1 MAEAKR
7 EETIQ
12 QRLDAAIRKIQ
23 DFPKRGI
30 LFYDLTGILMKPD
43 IYQECIQL
51 LSEEVIRLKGNVLA
65 AVEARGFLFAA
76 PIAQHLGLPLVLVRK
91 KGKLPGKTLAKS
103 FALEYGIDTIEV
115 HREDV
120 EPQFRF
126 VLVDDLI
133 ATGGTLK
140 AAAELIQ
147 EGGAEVMGVVS
158 VVGLP
163 FLHYKEKLG
172 GIPVKTLIDYYAE

>member
-12 QRLDAAIRKIQ
+12 QRLDSAIRKIQ

-76 PIAQHLGLPLVLVRK
+76 PIAQHLGL
-91 KGKLPGKTLAKS
+91 
-103 FALEYGIDTIEV
+103 
-115 HREDV
+115 
-120 EPQFRF
+120 
-126 VLVDDLI
+126 
-133 ATGGTLK
+133 
-140 AAAELIQ
+140 
-147 EGGAEVMGVVS
+147 
-158 VVGLP
+158 
-163 FLHYKEKLG
+163 
-172 GIPVKTLIDYYAE
+172 